1 MHDFFMD
8 APSFFYPFFFGIENL
23 DNEDLDPLPIRLY
36 NEGYDVW
43 LGNMRGTR
51 YSRKHETLDSSDVNS
66 EYWKFSLAE
75 KGMLD
80 VPAAITKIKAVSG
93 A

>member
-1 MHDFFMD
+1 MEALFWFMPE
-8 APSFFYPFFFGIENL
+8 AFGVEMG
-23 DNEDLDPLPIRLY
+23 ETDLPLPIRLY

-43 LGNMRGTR
+43 LGNMRGTQ

-66 EYWKFSLAE
+66 DYWKFSLAE

>member
-1 MHDFFMD
+1 M
-8 APSFFYPFFFGIENL
+8 AL
-23 DNEDLDPLPIRLY
+23 RLY

-51 YSRKHETLDSSDVNS
+51 YSTKHAYLDPMDYDSG
-66 EYWKFSLAE
+66 YWNFSMAE

-80 VPAAITKIKAVSG
+80 VPAAID
-93 A
+93 